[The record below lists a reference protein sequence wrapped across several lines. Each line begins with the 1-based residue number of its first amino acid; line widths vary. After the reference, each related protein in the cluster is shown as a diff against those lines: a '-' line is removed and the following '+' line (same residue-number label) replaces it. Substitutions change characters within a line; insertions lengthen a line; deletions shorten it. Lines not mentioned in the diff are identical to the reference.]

1 MTSKP
6 MNGDSPSRELHAMLV
21 RNFLGELKVEDPA
34 YLFLVPEKEVIDY
47 VDGTM
52 EEIFKILSRN
62 TKTFVSSRRPLD
74 QQIIM
79 TIMFMALKHM
89 IEAMRENIAS
99 SYAPGAPTQH

>member
-6 MNGDSPSRELHAMLV
+6 MNGGSQSRELHAMMIK
-21 RNFLGELKVEDPA
+21 NFLAELKTEDPA

-52 EEIFKILSRN
+52 EEIFQILSRN

-79 TIMFMALKHM
+79 TIMFMALKYM
-89 IEAMRENIAS
+89 IEAMRDNLAG
-99 SYAPGAPTQH
+99 SYAPGAPTQQ